1 MNKYNKILDLFQQL
15 IQEIESLSE
24 AEFKKLML
32 GLKLAILKDELDELN
47 QKEAKANEQHT
58 N

>member
-47 QKEAKANEQHT
+47 QKEVKANEQRT